1 MTNSIVNSDV
11 IPIIDEVFY
20 LLDETHIK
28 QTIDTP
34 IQMIAAEFE
43 TGENERVSFHSFL
56 GITGNFIKKA
66 FQLKIFCSQQL
77 SDDEAQSEAAA
88 ILSSFYNDARE
99 DGLMAAY
106 LDTINADMDGI
117 EFIIAQLTA
126 ILIKIARDKYTRW
139 IVSSK
144 ISCLDWPV
152 KYEIVKTIMAQNDR
166 YLPSDI
172 KNCPPGILTARLH
185 DLIQL
190 VVVSESTAQ
199 EYLSNHLCTVDDRQS
214 IEIET
219 SDHVLPLSFIKSLV

>member
-1 MTNSIVNSDV
+1 MNSIENCDV
-11 IPIIDEVFY
+11 LSILDEVFQI
-20 LLDETHIK
+20 LDEIHIK

-34 IQMIAAEFE
+34 IKMTAAEFDA
-43 TGENERVSFHSFL
+43 GENERITFHSFL
-56 GITGNFIKKA
+56 CITGDFIKEV

-77 SDDEAQSEAAA
+77 SDDEAQSEAVA
-88 ILSSFYNDARE
+88 ILDSYYKNIQE

-106 LDTINADMDGI
+106 LDTLNAEIDGI

-126 ILIKIARDKYTRW
+126 ILIKIARDKYTGW

-144 ISCLDWPV
+144 ISCLDWSV
-152 KYEIVKTIMAQNDR
+152 KCEIVKTIMAQNDR